1 MSKVQHVMRGDARGF
16 TLLELMIT
24 VAIVGILA
32 AIALPSYMDYV
43 TRGKLTDGVTKLAD
57 AKSKMDKYFFDNRQY
72 LDPTDTTCGVTFPTV
87 AGKDDY
93 FLIDTPVCTATT
105 YTLRATGVPANGLSS
120 SFVYR
125 VTQANAKSS
134 VGPAGWTSAATCWAV
149 RKDGSCQ

>member
-1 MSKVQHVMRGDARGF
+1 MFMVPHRLHRNARGF

-43 TRGKLTDGVTKLAD
+43 TRGKLTDGIAKLSD
-57 AKSKMDKYFFDNRQY
+57 AKVKMDTYFFDNRQY
-72 LDPTDTTCGVTFPTV
+72 TDAGGKCGVTFPVT

-93 FLIDTPVCTATT
+93 FLIGCAATNTT
-105 YTLRATGVPANGLSS
+105 YTLTATGVSANGLSS

-134 VGPAGWTSAATCWAV
+134 VGPAGWASAATCWAV

>member
-1 MSKVQHVMRGDARGF
+1 VPLGLQCGGPRGF

-24 VAIVGILA
+24 VAVVGILA

-43 TRGKLTDGVTKLAD
+43 TRGKLTDGITRLAD
-57 AKSKMDKYFFDNRQY
+57 AKSKMDRYFFDNRQY
-72 LDPTDTTCGVTFPTV
+72 TDAGGNCGVTFPAT

-93 FLIDTPVCTATT
+93 FLIACTATNIT
-105 YTLRATGVPANGLSS
+105 YTLTATGVPANGLSS
-120 SFVYR
+120 SFVYT

-134 VGPAGWTSAATCWAV
+134 TGPGGKWNAPTCWST

>member
-1 MSKVQHVMRGDARGF
+1 MFMVPHRLHRNARGF

-43 TRGKLTDGVTKLAD
+43 TRGKLTDGLTKLAD
-57 AKSKMDKYFFDNRQY
+57 AKSKMDRYFFDNRQY
-72 LDPTDTTCGVTFPTV
+72 TDAGGNCGVTFP
-87 AGKDDY
+87 AIPGKDDY
-93 FLIDTPVCTATT
+93 FLIGCAATPTT
-105 YTLRATGVPANGLSS
+105 YNLTARGVPANGLPNT
-120 SFVYR
+120 FVYS

-134 VGPAGWTSAATCWAV
+134 SGPAGWAGAATCWAV

>member
-1 MSKVQHVMRGDARGF
+1 MFMVPHRLHRNARGF

-43 TRGKLTDGVTKLAD
+43 TRGKLTDGLTKLAD
-57 AKSKMDKYFFDNRQY
+57 AKSKMDRYFFDNRQY
-72 LDPTDTTCGVTFPTV
+72 TDGAGNCGVTFPV
-87 AGKDDY
+87 VPAKDDY
-93 FLIDTPVCTATT
+93 FLITCPAPTATS
-105 YTLRATGVPANGLSS
+105 YTLVATGVPANGLPNTFRYS
-120 SFVYR
+120 

-134 VGPAGWTSAATCWAV
+134 SGPAGWAGAATCWAV